1 MSAFLKSLCKIAIPV
16 TLQSMLQSSF
26 SIIDQVMIGQL
37 GETGIA
43 AVGLC
48 GNFSLIFSVMLGAV
62 STVAGILIAQFLG
75 AGEEKEA
82 WRSLDVSLLW
92 SLLLSG
98 LFLGAAVGFPR
109 LILGLYTVDTGI
121 IDSGTLY
128 FRLIGFSYVP
138 MALSALL
145 SAWMRCKEQA
155 AIPFAAS
162 LVSVAVNTS
171 LNYLLIFGK
180 LGLPSMGIPGA
191 ALASLAS
198 QMVNFLLV
206 LLGFVILEKK
216 EGSSPLWSLRFEK
229 LSHMDY
235 VMMILPILASEFLW
249 SLGQNVESAVYGHL
263 GSQALAAY
271 TLTCPVQG
279 LMVGALSGLSA
290 AAGVLIGK
298 RLGQKEYDKAYEE
311 SKKIML
317 VGLLGA
323 VVVSVALISLSGTYT
338 SLYRVDGAVKQLG
351 RTLLVV
357 FALYAPVKVQNM
369 ILGGGILRSG
379 GNTRLIMA
387 IDILGTWLVGI
398 PLCLLAAYVLCWGV
412 VGVYALLTTEEIFR
426 LLVSL
431 AIFKKKNWMVS
442 LS

>member
-75 AGEEKEA
+75 AGEKKEA

-109 LILGLYTVDTGI
+109 LILGLYTADTGI

-128 FRLIGFSYVP
+128 FRLVGFSYVP

-235 VMMILPILASEFLW
+235 MMILPILASEFLW

-431 AIFKKKNWMVS
+431 AVFKKKNWMVS